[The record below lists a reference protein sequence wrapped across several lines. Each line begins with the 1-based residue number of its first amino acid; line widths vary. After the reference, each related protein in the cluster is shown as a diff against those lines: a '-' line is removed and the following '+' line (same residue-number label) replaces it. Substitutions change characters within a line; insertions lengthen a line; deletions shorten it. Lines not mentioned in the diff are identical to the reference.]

1 MRRFHPFPHFVL
13 PLLAALA
20 APAWSAGDA
29 FLIELDDLPL
39 PPGLT
44 ETPGGLL
51 FDSADGRIV
60 EAKASGALPADKV
73 RHYYE
78 QTLAQL
84 GWQMIGPLKFSRDSE
99 ILTILL
105 DDAHGPL
112 LVHFS
117 LTPTH

>member
-1 MRRFHPFPHFVL
+1 MRLARLFPALVL
-13 PLLAALA
+13 LLLAELSAPALA
-20 APAWSAGDA
+20 AGDE
-29 FLIELDDLPL
+29 FLAELDDLPL

-60 EAKASGALPADKV
+60 EAKASGALAADQV
-73 RHYYE
+73 RHFYE

-84 GWQMIGPLKFSRDSE
+84 GWRMIGPMRFRRDDE
-99 ILTILL
+99 VLTILL
-105 DDAHGPL
+105 DDRNGPL